1 MSTLRFSYPLVIRS
15 SVSLLFVAFVLL
27 FLGGL
32 FVALSAKDTYY
43 AHRLSTDG
51 RMASATVIQKIM
63 HRAAANG
70 TSDTSY
76 EVDYE
81 FTTAEGR
88 KVDSSDTVDPDTWER
103 IADRGPVEVQ
113 YSASAPSIN
122 RIGAT
127 AGVTASAI
135 VFLIVG
141 CALGLIGATLAV
153 KGLLALRAPVSNF
166 TASAAGSI
174 TEGPPRWQVSVKV
187 SPWIIIGAIL
197 LILGVIFRLIG
208 EHELREDRLFQA
220 GGVTATAIVVTKS
233 SRVKSGPQS
242 AHSQKTHYI
251 VGYRFTSSDGTTVRA
266 SDEVDLV
273 TWQSI
278 RERDPIQIVYLRD
291 EPAHSRLASD
301 SSKTPQ
307 PVIVLGGTLAAV
319 GALFLSYGLF
329 TVMRRRRIGRQ

>member
-1 MSTLRFSYPLVIRS
+1 MSAIRFSYPLVIRS

-27 FLGGL
+27 FLGCL

-51 RMASATVIQKIM
+51 RMATAAVVQKIM
-63 HRAAANG
+63 HRAAAKG

-127 AGVTASAI
+127 TGVAANAI

-141 CALGLIGATLAV
+141 SALGLIGAMLAV
-153 KGLLALRAPVSNF
+153 KGLLALRTPVLNS
-166 TASAAGSI
+166 TASAAASN
-174 TEGPPRWQVSVKV
+174 TDGPPRWQVSVKV

-197 LILGVIFRLIG
+197 LIVGVSFRLIG
-208 EHELREDRLFQA
+208 ELGLREERLYQV
-220 GGVTATAIVVTKS
+220 GGLTATAIVVTKS
-233 SRVKSGPQS
+233 SRVEPRPQS
-242 AHSQKTHYI
+242 AHSQPIHYV
-251 VGYRFTSSDGTTVRA
+251 VGYRFTSSDGTTVRG
-266 SDEVDLV
+266 SDEVDLRA
-273 TWQSI
+273 WQSI

-291 EPAHSRLASD
+291 QPARSRLARD
-301 SSKTPQ
+301 SSKDPQ
-307 PVIVLGGTLAAV
+307 KSIVLGGTLATV
-319 GALFLSYGLF
+319 GALCLSYGLF
-329 TVMRRRRIGRQ
+329 RVILRRRARLQ